1 MIIHELLKLKQV
13 NIVAYHFRIQTI
25 LEHNIRK
32 CIKNNIIH
40 PIRNI
45 LESHWNLH

>member
-25 LEHNIRK
+25 LETT
-32 CIKNNIIH
+32 
-40 PIRNI
+40 
-45 LESHWNLH
+45 LENVLKITLYTLLETY